1 MAGKNTVS
9 SLDADIKQQT
19 DKLKKLK
26 EKKKR
31 LMEADNIRL
40 GKLVRQ
46 KFKKL
51 LPETKEEQEIFFENL
66 AKRLMAGDNE
76 GVTQKPDVGTPV
88 REQVSVESVPASS
101 VTEQQV
107 VQHPYQGS
115 DMR

>member
-26 EKKKR
+26 EKKKQ

-46 KFKKL
+46 KFKKF

-66 AKRLMAGDNE
+66 AKRLMSGDNE
-76 GVTQKPDVGTPV
+76 VVTQKPEHEAV
-88 REQVSVESVPASS
+88 RQQSS
-101 VTEQQV
+101 VGFGAVPSEPQTVPYARQDSEQ
-107 VQHPYQGS
+107 
-115 DMR
+115 

>member
-46 KFKKL
+46 KFKKV

-66 AKRLMAGDNE
+66 AKRLMSGDNDV
-76 GVTQKPDVGTPV
+76 VTQKPEPEAVRQQSPVGFGASPSEPQTVPYA
-88 REQVSVESVPASS
+88 RQDSEQ
-101 VTEQQV
+101 
-107 VQHPYQGS
+107 
-115 DMR
+115 

>member
-46 KFKKL
+46 KLKKV

-66 AKRLMAGDNE
+66 AKRLMSGDNDV
-76 GVTQKPDVGTPV
+76 VTQKPESEAVRQQSPVGLGAAPSEPQTV
-88 REQVSVESVPASS
+88 SYARQDSEQ
-101 VTEQQV
+101 
-107 VQHPYQGS
+107 
-115 DMR
+115 

>member
-46 KFKKL
+46 KFKKF

-66 AKRLMAGDNE
+66 AKRLMSGDNDV
-76 GVTQKPDVGTPV
+76 VTQKPEPETVRQQSLVGFGAAPSASQTVPYV
-88 REQVSVESVPASS
+88 RQDSEQ
-101 VTEQQV
+101 
-107 VQHPYQGS
+107 
-115 DMR
+115 

>member
-46 KFKKL
+46 KFKKV

-66 AKRLMAGDNE
+66 AKRLMSGDNE
-76 GVTQKPDVGTPV
+76 VVTQKPEPEAVRQQSPVGLGAAPSEPQTVPYA
-88 REQVSVESVPASS
+88 RRDSEQ
-101 VTEQQV
+101 
-107 VQHPYQGS
+107 
-115 DMR
+115 